1 MSVSIQFCGAARA
14 VTGSRHVLRFGA
26 KTVLVDC
33 GLFQGAREIRDRNW
47 EPFPVEPAEIDAVVL
62 THAHADHIGFL
73 PRLVKLGY
81 RGPVYSTSGTR
92 SLARLSL
99 PDSGRLQEEEA
110 RYRNK
115 VGATRFNPALPL
127 YTERD
132 AYDALKQFQTVR
144 YGEELSLPGGATL
157 VYLPA
162 GHIMGSAFA
171 DITLDNGERVLMS
184 GDLGR
189 YDMPIIKDPTPVEQ
203 ADYLVIESTYGDRL
217 HTDANPQDQLEDL
230 VGGAI
235 RAGRCVLVPSFAIGR
250 TQDLLFHLRALQDA
264 GRLPRFPI
272 FVDSP
277 MASRATIEYLNAS
290 EEHDLETRDLARR
303 GDNPLEPDHLEFVR
317 DRDASK
323 ALNVR
328 PGPMMI
334 ISGSG
339 MASGGRVVHHLKQRL
354 PDPNTLVLFTGFQA
368 AGTLGRR
375 LVDGHD
381 TVTIMR
387 QEVPV
392 RAQIEVLD
400 TMSAHADQKEILQ
413 WLGNFKKPP
422 KRTFLVH
429 GEAGAQ
435 DTLRAVIERELG
447 WDVAVPSHLERF
459 DLA

>member
-1 MSVSIQFCGAARA
+1 MSASIQFCGAART
-14 VTGSRHVLRFGA
+14 VTGSRHLLRLG
-26 KTVLVDC
+26 KKIVLVDC
-33 GLFQGAREIRDRNW
+33 GLFQGARELRDRNW
-47 EPFPVEPAEIDAVVL
+47 EPFPVDPTEIDAIVL
-62 THAHADHIGFL
+62 THAHADHIGYL

-115 VGATRFNPALPL
+115 VGATRFSPALPL

-132 AYDALKQFQTVR
+132 AYDALKQFETVR
-144 YGEELSLPGGATL
+144 YGERLGLPGGATL

-171 DITLDNGERVLMS
+171 EITLPGGERLLMS

-189 YDMPIIKDPTPVEQ
+189 YNTPIIKDPTPVAAAE
-203 ADYLVIESTYGDRL
+203 YLVIESTYGNRL
-217 HTDANPQDQLEDL
+217 HTDANPQDQLEEL

-235 RAGRCVLVPSFAIGR
+235 QAGHCVLVPSFAIGR

-277 MASRATIEYLNAS
+277 MASRATVEYLKAS
-290 EEHDLETRDLARR
+290 EEHDLETQDLSGR
-303 GDNPLEPDHLEFVR
+303 GENPLEPDYLEFVR
-317 DRDASK
+317 DREASK
-323 ALNVR
+323 ELNVR
-328 PGPMMI
+328 PGPMLI

-354 PDPNTLVLFTGFQA
+354 PDPNTLVLFTGYQSV
-368 AGTLGRR
+368 GTLGRR
-375 LVDGHD
+375 LVDGEQ

-387 QEVPV
+387 QEVSV
-392 RAQIEVLD
+392 RARIEMLD
-400 TMSAHADQKEILQ
+400 TMSAHADQREILT
-413 WLGNFKKPP
+413 WLRNFEKPP

-429 GEAGAQ
+429 GEPDAQ
-435 DTLRAVIERELG
+435 DTLRAVIEKELG
-447 WDVAVPSHLERF
+447 WEVAVPSHLETCE
-459 DLA
+459 LA